1 MPMWSKILSPLKIRV
16 EITIWLI
23 CFAVSFVYS
32 LSIIAKY
39 AAPWQEIF
47 TSLGSVVVESLLI
60 YGLVLLLRIAWR
72 IMNFLWRK

>member
-1 MPMWSKILSPLKIRV
+1 MWSKILYPLKLRV

-23 CFAVSFVYS
+23 CFVVSLIYC
-32 LSIIAKY
+32 LSIIIKY
-39 AAPWQEIF
+39 AAPWQEVF

-72 IMNFLWRK
+72 IIGYLKQK